1 MTIIYKNERGII
13 EIGEQVVAV
22 IAGMATIDSY
32 GIVGMSSMHQIKDG
46 LSGLLKK
53 ENLSKGIEVYTKDEK
68 VYIDLHIVVSYGVKI
83 SEVAQNVQEKVK
95 YVIETQ
101 IGVKV
106 EEVNVIVQ
114 GVKVLAE

>member
-1 MTIIYKNERGII
+1 MTINYINEKGKID
-13 EIGEQVVAV
+13 IGEQVVAV
-22 IAGMATIDSY
+22 IAGMAAIDSY
-32 GIVGMSSMHQIKDG
+32 GIVGMASRHQIKDG
-46 LSGLLKK
+46 ISELLKK
-53 ENLSKGIEVYTKDEK
+53 DNLSKGIEVYTKDEK

-95 YVIETQ
+95 YILENQ